1 MHSISDGVIRL
12 RDEILALREGRCG
25 FLADLEQETRDRRVE
40 VSRTLAQF
48 SKDFAAAARGTKAD
62 RQFMLSGIKRA
73 VSDLRS
79 GVRADLG
86 HAQQAF
92 VNLKSPLGDTFRGRK
107 HVHKPAPPFSA
118 KGEEKQYGFEVET
131 KDGRAGEP
139 KNGKRAGDKGKRRT
153 SSRRRR

>member
-1 MHSISDGVIRL
+1 MHLVADGLIRL

-25 FLADLEQETRDRRVE
+25 FLADLEQETRDRKLD

-48 SKDFAAAARGTKAD
+48 SKDFAATARGTKAD
-62 RQFMLSGIKRA
+62 RQFVLSGIKRA
-73 VSDLRS
+73 VSDLRR

-86 HAQQAF
+86 HVQQDF

-107 HVHKPAPPFSA
+107 HLQKPAPAFSA
-118 KGEEKQYGFEVET
+118 KAEEEHFGFEVKT
-131 KDGRAGEP
+131 KEGRAGEAEG
-139 KNGKRAGDKGKRRT
+139 GKRARDERKRRT